1 MNRKIRLETIAV
13 IAAVVL
19 FILADVLLMFGFIN
33 VFDSLDSSAH
43 GGQSTMSEEVMRPS
57 IGGTTLR
64 GRSGSM
70 TRVDDEAVQNLKKQ
84 LEETT
89 NQLLFD
95 KQAQE

>member
-1 MNRKIRLETIAV
+1 MNTKIRLETIAV

-43 GGQSTMSEEVMRPS
+43 GEQPTLSEEVMRPS
-57 IGGTTLR
+57 IGTATLR
-64 GRSGSM
+64 GRQGSM

-84 LEETT
+84 LEQTK

-95 KQAQE
+95 IAPQE

>member
-1 MNRKIRLETIAV
+1 MKNTIRLETIAV

-33 VFDSLDSSAH
+33 VFDSLDSTAH
-43 GGQSTMSEEVMRPS
+43 NGNSSMIEEVMRPS
-57 IGGTTLR
+57 IGGTALR
-64 GRSGSM
+64 GRIGSM
-70 TRVDDEAVQNLKKQ
+70 TRVDDEAIQNLKKQ

-95 KQAQE
+95 NAPVE

>member
-1 MNRKIRLETIAV
+1 MNAKIRLETIAV

-43 GGQSTMSEEVMRPS
+43 DGNPTVSEEVMRPS

-64 GRSGSM
+64 GRQGSM
-70 TRVDDEAVQNLKKQ
+70 TRVDDESVQNLKKQ
-84 LEETT
+84 LEETK
-89 NQLLFD
+89 NQLLFNTE
-95 KQAQE
+95 AQD